1 MALIVQKFGGSSVAN
16 IERIQNVARRVARTV
31 DAGNQ
36 VVVVLSAMGD
46 TTDDLIALARQLTAY
61 PSEREM
67 DMLMSTGEQQS
78 VALLA
83 IALQSMGYKAV
94 SLTGEQAGIRTDRV
108 YSRAKILSID
118 SVRLERE
125 LASGK
130 VVIVTGFQGIDSLG
144 EIHTLGRGGSDTS
157 GVALAIGLNAD
168 FCEIYTDVDGVYTA
182 DPRIVP
188 NAHKLAEISFDEML
202 EMSSLGAGVLQPRSV
217 EVAKTFNMPIC
228 VRSSFN
234 DNEGTMVK
242 EEIDMKQLEREV
254 LVSGVAYDDDVVKVT
269 VYGVPDRPGIASVLF
284 GALADAKINVD
295 MIIQSGHKDGWNDI
309 SFTCGKEADGKL
321 EEILEPVVA
330 QLEAEHFALADD
342 VAKVSIV
349 GAGMITNPGV
359 AAKMF
364 KCLYDNGFNIDM
376 ISTSE
381 IKVSCI
387 LQKEGAKDAVRA
399 LHDSFGL

>member
-1 MALIVQKFGGSSVAN
+1 M
-16 IERIQNVARRVARTV
+16 
-31 DAGNQ
+31 
-36 VVVVLSAMGD
+36 
-46 TTDDLIALARQLTAY
+46 
-61 PSEREM
+61 
-67 DMLMSTGEQQS
+67 
-78 VALLA
+78 
-83 IALQSMGYKAV
+83 
-94 SLTGEQAGIRTDRV
+94 
-108 YSRAKILSID
+108 
-118 SVRLERE
+118 
-125 LASGK
+125 
-130 VVIVTGFQGIDSLG
+130 
-144 EIHTLGRGGSDTS
+144 
-157 GVALAIGLNAD
+157 
-168 FCEIYTDVDGVYTA
+168 
-182 DPRIVP
+182 P

-295 MIIQSGHKDGWNDI
+295 MIIQSGHKDGRNDI